1 MPELPMAV
9 APHPLGGLKAQ
20 AVQEKA
26 DALFELVIAGLTR
39 L

>member
-1 MPELPMAV
+1 MAV

-26 DALFELVIAGLTR
+26 DALFELVVAGLTGP
-39 L
+39 